1 MSTVAP
7 EGLLTLEGRPTAQ
20 LIADQLREQI
30 IQGIFR
36 PGEQINE
43 SILAAQL
50 NTSRS
55 PVREAVQRLCQE
67 GILTSRRNHG
77 VFVLE
82 VERKDVR
89 EIYAV
94 REAIESAAASRLLDG
109 SPKQIKETCDVLK
122 EILDEMAKQ
131 VAPSGWQT
139 IALLDLQFHSALV
152 AGLGNSRF
160 MRIYKTLAA
169 ESRMCILDPE
179 VSYPRMDVLM
189 QEHQNMLDLLEAG
202 DRMGLLKAI
211 KRHMQK
217 AIEDLTA
224 TQHVAEP

>member
-1 MSTVAP
+1 
-7 EGLLTLEGRPTAQ
+7 
-20 LIADQLREQI
+20 
-30 IQGIFR
+30 
-36 PGEQINE
+36 
-43 SILAAQL
+43 
-50 NTSRS
+50 
-55 PVREAVQRLCQE
+55 
-67 GILTSRRNHG
+67 
-77 VFVLE
+77 
-82 VERKDVR
+82 
-89 EIYAV
+89 
-94 REAIESAAASRLLDG
+94 
-109 SPKQIKETCDVLK
+109 
-122 EILDEMAKQ
+122 
-131 VAPSGWQT
+131 
-139 IALLDLQFHSALV
+139 LLDLQFHSALV